1 MAGVIGWINTWS
13 HTAGFGG
20 AAAVVA
26 SVIAYLAARRGAG
39 SQAEQAQEDRWWDQ
53 AKWATEQLTGD
64 DTSAGM
70 GLAAL
75 QYLLDEAP
83 SSQAGGFVRMAV
95 MPIIEAS
102 TDDEMD
108 LLPTGEAE

>member
-1 MAGVIGWINTWS
+1 LGGVIHWINDWS

-39 SQAEQAQEDRWWDQ
+39 SHAEQAQEDRWWDQ
-53 AKWATEQLTGD
+53 AKWATEQLVGD
-64 DTSAGM
+64 DLSAGM

-102 TDDEMD
+102 VEEEVD
-108 LLPTGEAE
+108 PAPVGQAE